1 MEYAIFISKADELS
15 LVDENFSRV
24 YFGNEFCQE
33 LVPSLEDLERVLNST
48 INLKLTLVTPYVTI
62 EGLNRLTPLLERL
75 SREKRDAEVVFNDWG
90 VFHLL
95 KKSHSNLQPVMGRL
109 LNKMKRDP
117 RIGKLLH
124 LLPGE
129 DISYF
134 KSSNLTLKIFR
145 DFLTAS
151 GVRRVEFDNL
161 IQGFDLNFDGI
172 EVSLYIP
179 YVYVTTTRYCLVNAC
194 DIPHKKAVVGIFPC
208 KKECQRYTFFL
219 KHKVMP
225 VTLLRKGNTLFFKNE
240 TIPENIGTFSRIV
253 IEPKVPM

>member
-1 MEYAIFISKADELS
+1 MEFAIFLSQRDELDF
-15 LVDENFSRV
+15 VDESFSRV

-33 LVPSLEDLERVLNST
+33 LIPSLEDLERVLQTLSG
-48 INLKLTLVTPYVTI
+48 LEFTLVTPFVTD
-62 EGLNRLTPLLERL
+62 EGLVRL
-75 SREKRDAEVVFNDWG
+75 SALFDRLSQDKRDTEVVFNDWG

-161 IQGFDLNFDGI
+161 IQGFDLDYDG
-172 EVSLYIP
+172 VDLSLYLP
-179 YVYVTTTRYCLVNAC
+179 FAYVTTTRYCLANAC
-194 DIPHKKAVVGIFPC
+194 DISQKKGVVGIFPC